1 METFERPSWC
11 WKLFICSRTSY
22 FNLTALSNSYACS
35 AADIKPTRRFRSDLS
50 AHPETAKPDW
60 EIYCNS
66 IAKSI
71 LKQQDPEMLLEVR
84 GRLYQLMSHCM

>member
-1 METFERPSWC
+1 
-11 WKLFICSRTSY
+11 L
-22 FNLTALSNSYACS
+22 LH
-35 AADIKPTRRFRSDLS
+35 RSDLS
-50 AHPETAKPDW
+50 SNVETAKPDW

-84 GRLYQLMSHCM
+84 GKLYQLMSHCM